1 VEASDVVGAVK
12 LAVEASDVVVGA
24 VKLAVEASDVVVGA
38 VLFQGKDEKA

>member
-1 VEASDVVGAVK
+1 
-12 LAVEASDVVVGA
+12 VEASDVVVGA